1 MFQRGG
7 GGFATMF
14 KNTFQSGFLSI
25 LYSIGS
31 KPLQIWDK
39 KVWGKLM
46 KWPAG
51 WSLTCKFDPFS
62 GSKWPHQKDHR
73 SGHSKFCAWNCRH
86 QRFYHL
92 YHLPSRYRSLC
103 WNSRRDMKFFQIQ
116 RKLLGLSFP
125 TLSWSSRTWK
135 SISHLRFRWIKT
147 ASLYIEKTSWLETES
162 LCIACSLPY
171 RFWTIKMCEGGS
183 EHQTINPPPGEYNW
197 SLPSTL

>member
-1 MFQRGG
+1 MSTIVLCPGFNRGFNACPADSTFWISDQILDPHLCIVKYCMSPMYDASMFQRGG

-39 KVWGKLM
+39 KVWDKLI
-46 KWPAG
+46 KWTAC
-51 WSLTCKFDPFS
+51 WSLTCKFDSFP

-73 SGHSKFCAWNCRH
+73 PGHPKFCARNCRH

-135 SISHLRFRWIKT
+135 SISHLRFR
-147 ASLYIEKTSWLETES
+147 
-162 LCIACSLPY
+162 
-171 RFWTIKMCEGGS
+171 
-183 EHQTINPPPGEYNW
+183 
-197 SLPSTL
+197 